1 MKFFTTVRK
10 RLRGTRIEWSVR
22 LVYDDPITGKRKE
35 LSKSAPSK
43 WEATL
48 LEGELRNEFMAGGQA
63 MVKSRDMT
71 FAQLARHFQDAEGCK
86 ALYDVEGR
94 KLREVVDNNA
104 YDDQFIHFNKFFGE
118 MKVRDI
124 RFGHLRIYRNE
135 RHRSDKEGNI
145 VRNAATVNREMCT
158 LRAILNLA
166 LVSKWISENPFD
178 LMRRGEL
185 ITSYKE
191 PPEERFETEGLWVH

>member
-22 LVYDDPITGKRKE
+22 LVYEDQITGKRKE

-43 WEATL
+43 WEAML
-48 LEGELRNEFMAGGQA
+48 LEGELRKEFMAGGQA

-94 KLREVVDNNA
+94 KLREVVDNDA
-104 YDDQFIHFNKFFGE
+104 YDEQFIHFNEYFGE

-124 RFGHLRIYRNE
+124 RFSHLQVYRNE
-135 RHRSDKEGNI
+135 RHRSALVGNI
-145 VRNAATVNREMCT
+145 ATNAATVNREMCT

-166 LVSKWISENPFD
+166 LVNKWISENPFD
-178 LMRRGEL
+178 LMRKGEL
-185 ITSYKE
+185 ITRYKE
-191 PPEERFETEGLWVH
+191 PPEERFAIEESWVH

>member
-10 RLRGTRIEWSVR
+10 RLRGTRIEWTGR
-22 LVYDDPITGKRKE
+22 LVYEDQITGKRKE

-94 KLREVVDNNA
+94 KLREVVDNDA

-166 LVSKWISENPFD
+166 LVNKWISENPFD
-178 LMRRGEL
+178 LMRKGEL

-191 PPEERFETEGLWVH
+191 PPEERFAIEESWVH

>member
-10 RLRGTRIEWSVR
+10 RLRGTRIEWTAR
-22 LVYDDPITGKRKE
+22 LVYEDQITGKRKE

-43 WEATL
+43 WEAML
-48 LEGELRNEFMAGGQA
+48 LEGELRKEFMAGGQA

-94 KLREVVDNNA
+94 KLREVVDNDA
-104 YDDQFIHFNKFFGE
+104 YDDQFIHFNEFFGE

-135 RHRSDKEGNI
+135 RHRISIVGNI
-145 VRNAATVNREMCT
+145 DTNAATVNREMCT

-166 LVSKWISENPFD
+166 LMKNGS
-178 LMRRGEL
+178 RRIPL
-185 ITSYKE
+185 I
-191 PPEERFETEGLWVH
+191 

>member
-10 RLRGTRIEWSVR
+10 RLRGTRIEWSAR
-22 LVYDDPITGKRKE
+22 LVYEDQITGKRKE

-48 LEGELRNEFMAGGQA
+48 LEGELRKEFMAGGQA

-94 KLREVVDNNA
+94 KLREVVDNDA
-104 YDDQFIHFNKFFGE
+104 YDDQFIHFNEFFGE
-118 MKVRDI
+118 MRVRDI

-166 LVSKWISENPFD
+166 LVNKWISENPFD

-191 PPEERFETEGLWVH
+191 PPEERFAIEESWVH